1 MQVIKVSITNIESNE
16 HQLPPDTMAWG
27 HNITFVL
34 SESNHN
40 ETPEKP
46 KFKNSTK
53 YLLCILQK
61 YQDHERQREKNCFN

>member
-16 HQLPPDTMAWG
+16 HQLPLIQWPEDT
-27 HNITFVL
+27 TSLLYL

-46 KFKNSTK
+46 KFKK
-53 YLLCILQK
+53 FYKILALYSSK
-61 YQDHERQREKNCFN
+61 ISRS

>member
-1 MQVIKVSITNIESNE
+1 MLLHCKI
-16 HQLPPDTMAWG
+16 
-27 HNITFVL
+27 

-53 YLLCILQK
+53 YLLCTLQK
-61 YQDHERQREKNCFN
+61 YQDHERPGKAEELSQTRVV